1 MTKVAKISG
10 TVISHNLSISGKCTD
25 SSGTL
30 TILVCI
36 PEKDMKNE
44 IQPANILNIL
54 IYTWCHILN
63 IQVVVT
69 NIINKKEYIY
79 QWMIKS

>member
-1 MTKVAKISG
+1 MTKVAKIFG

-30 TILVCI
+30 TMLVCI

-44 IQPANILNIL
+44 RQPANVLN
-54 IYTWCHILN
+54 ILN

-69 NIINKKEYIY
+69 NIINKKKNIFVNE
-79 QWMIKS
+79 W